1 MQRNVTYNKKK
12 GGVIGSAAAGMCRRR
27 CKVRVL
33 GLVSDL
39 IIPLLIFYIVGM
51 GLLMKRNVYG
61 DFIRGAKDGLKSI
74 VSILPTLTGL
84 MVSVGVLRSSGA
96 LDKLGEI
103 LGRVMEPVGFPPE
116 LVPLG
121 VVRLFSNSAAT
132 GLLLDLYKEYGT
144 DSVIGIAASLMASS
158 TETVFY
164 TMSVYFLAAKVT
176 KTRYTLA
183 GALTATVAGIAASM
197 LLALWM

>member
-1 MQRNVTYNKKK
+1 
-12 GGVIGSAAAGMCRRR
+12 MCRRR
-27 CKVRVL
+27 CEVRVL

>member
-1 MQRNVTYNKKK
+1 
-12 GGVIGSAAAGMCRRR
+12 MCRRR
-27 CKVRVL
+27 CEVRVL

-144 DSVIGIAASLMASS
+144 DSVISIAASLMASS